1 MLHIFSQ
8 LIIIKI
14 MRYFTLAHCVQKMVT
29 LHSQSDYS
37 LDGNSSSSQWPNVAC
52 SYCIRWCNSN
62 LKRVALRRVWPCWQ
76 EASAPFRPLVWGC
89 RTWGRESESGNS
101 FAMGLSSVVSLGRY
115 GLGLKKED
123 ARGSHSTD
131 VDPWLLHTW
140 RCGQDYLQA
149 ILMSK
154 VGWETQGKE
163 GWLCWGHSKGHS
175 LLGLQQPWRVQHRLQ
190 IIYLRNRACEAIR
203 AELALATEEN
213 NGVWEPQGR
222 WFLRRSQQ
230 NPMTA
235 RTSMWH
241 LLPGAE
247 FWYLWKTLPVFPSLF
262 LLSMYDLGGDS
273 KWLFMWG

>member
-1 MLHIFSQ
+1 
-8 LIIIKI
+8 
-14 MRYFTLAHCVQKMVT
+14 MVT
-29 LHSQSDYS
+29 LHSQSDCS

-52 SYCIRWCNSN
+52 SCCIRWCNSN
-62 LKRVALRRVWPCWQ
+62 RKRVALRRVWPCWH

-163 GWLCWGHSKGHS
+163 GWLCWGHSKGQS
-175 LLGLQQPWRVQHRLQ
+175 AGTSATLKGSTQTSDNISKKQGLWGHTSRACLSDRREQWGVRAPGKMDFEKVPTEPYDCKNQYVAPAAWGWVLISVENLACFPKPLPAFYVWPGRRLQ
-190 IIYLRNRACEAIR
+190 MAVYVRIR
-203 AELALATEEN
+203 
-213 NGVWEPQGR
+213 
-222 WFLRRSQQ
+222 
-230 NPMTA
+230 
-235 RTSMWH
+235 H
-241 LLPGAE
+241 
-247 FWYLWKTLPVFPSLF
+247 
-262 LLSMYDLGGDS
+262 
-273 KWLFMWG
+273 